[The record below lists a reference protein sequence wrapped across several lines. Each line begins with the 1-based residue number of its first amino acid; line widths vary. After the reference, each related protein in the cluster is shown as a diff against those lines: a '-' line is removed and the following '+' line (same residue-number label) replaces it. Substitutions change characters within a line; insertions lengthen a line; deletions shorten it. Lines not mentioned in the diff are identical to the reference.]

1 MGFGKKEKIQ
11 KTQYET
17 ENQNLGRAAY
27 PKIQPALDRVGDLT
41 MNPDEYRK
49 NLIDTYYNSDNSAQ
63 WSDAQRN
70 IRRNLSNATANNYA
84 ATHGGYSS
92 AGQKYYDDVTR
103 AMNDYNSRLWDYG
116 VNSANNMYNSDLAN
130 TSNYYKT
137 LLGTHQLAEQGD
149 AIDNYNE
156 LVDKQNKQ
164 WWANALNEI
173 GSGVEAL
180 APGPW
185 KAIGTGMRVG
195 AWAGSKDYGDAMA
208 MRGKQIGLS
217 GDPDAYRSG
226 SEDLGGIVSSG
237 INNWMNWGGAKSP
250 TGGSSISSKAQSAA
264 DKLGVSDEYAS
275 IMDRF
280 DNFLTSPYKRKG

>member
-1 MGFGKKEKIQ
+1 MTFGKKEKVD

-49 NLIDTYYNSDNSAQ
+49 NIMNTYYNTDNSAQ

-70 IRRNLSNATANNYA
+70 IRRNMANATANNYA

-92 AGQKYYDDVTR
+92 VGQKYYDDVTR

-116 VNSANNMYNSDLAN
+116 VNSANNMYNADLAN
-130 TSNYYKT
+130 TNNYYKT
-137 LLGTHQLAEQGD
+137 LLGTHQLAERGD

-156 LVDKQNKQ
+156 LVDRQNKQ
-164 WWANALNEI
+164 WWSNALNEL
-173 GSGVEAL
+173 GSVVENV

-185 KAIGTGMRVG
+185 KAIGTGMRLG
-195 AWAGSKDYGDAMA
+195 GWAGSKDYGDAMA
-208 MRGKQIGLS
+208 MRGQQIDLS
-217 GDPDAYRSG
+217 SDPNAYRSG
-226 SEDLGGIVSSG
+226 AESLGGIVSSG
-237 INNWMNWGGAKSP
+237 LNNWMNWGGLKSGIAKNVVSKSSNQRFTQNP
-250 TGGSSISSKAQSAA
+250 DGTITDNQTGVTLRGY
-264 DKLGVSDEYAS
+264 DK
-275 IMDRF
+275 
-280 DNFLTSPYKRKG
+280 